1 MVSDMLWAMRKT
13 TWTTTGPAA
22 LLTGLVLLAA
32 GVEAQPA
39 SPGSGH
45 WEGAAQTPNGDM
57 VMMVDLAKNSAG
69 VWIGS
74 MSLPA
79 GNVIDVPLTKV
90 SVENNTVRFAM
101 AEMPGAPSFEGK
113 LSADANDLSG
123 TATSPGG
130 TVPFQLKRKGDANV
144 KLPQAS
150 SGLSKDFEGPW
161 EGAIEAGGNRLRV
174 VMKLARAADGSA
186 TGTMVSVDQG
196 NQEIP
201 ISAVTVNDKQLQLD
215 VRAIGGTYRGTLGAD
230 GEIDGNWT
238 QGPGTLPLHLKRAPA
253 GAK

>member
-1 MVSDMLWAMRKT
+1 MRRT
-13 TWTTTGPAA
+13 T
-22 LLTGLVLLAA
+22 VLGAIRAFLAA
-32 GVEAQPA
+32 WCWAQPA

-45 WEGAAQTPNGDM
+45 WEGAVQTPNGDM

-113 LSADANDLSG
+113 LSADGNDFSG
-123 TATSPGG
+123 TATAPNGAA
-130 TVPFQLKRKGDANV
+130 PFQVKRKGDANV
-144 KLPQAS
+144 KLPPAS
-150 SGLSKDFEGPW
+150 SALSKDFEGNW
-161 EGAIEAGGNRLRV
+161 EGAIEAGGNRLRI
-174 VMKLARAADGSA
+174 VMKLSRAADGSA

-201 ISAVTVNDKQLQLD
+201 ISTIKVNDKQLQLD
-215 VRAIGGTYRGTLGAD
+215 VRAVGGTYSGTLGAN
-230 GEIDGNWT
+230 GEIDGTWT
-238 QGPGTLPLHLKRAPA
+238 QGPGSLPLHLKRP
-253 GAK
+253 